1 MEWVVLSASV
11 VVVSVSRSLIL
22 TIGFSSSRSLILTA
36 SVVVVSVSRS
46 LIFTGGVGCSI
57 GLGCSISSCR
67 ICI

>member
-1 MEWVVLSASV
+1 MGCSMGCS
-11 VVVSVSRSLIL
+11 I
-22 TIGFSSSRSLILTA
+22 A

-57 GLGCSISSCR
+57 GFSSCR